1 MSLNI
6 NTYKPELKSKNLLSE
21 SVALAAKGEEGE
33 LTLYYYITMAVS
45 IQDVHKFKTFKF
57 ANIHRVYNSET
68 VVNMFFFMILPR
80 ESLVFS
86 STVEG

>member
-1 MSLNI
+1 M
-6 NTYKPELKSKNLLSE
+6 KSKNLLSE

-33 LTLYYYITMAVS
+33 LTLYYCITMAVS

-57 ANIHRVYNSET
+57 PNIHWVYNSET
-68 VVNMFFFMILPR
+68 VVNMFFFMILPC

-86 STVEG
+86 FEYTTEA